1 MPSPLTA
8 QRERL
13 TEREIERQWNRDQ
26 GLNDLE
32 RGLFNLTANPRE
44 DDAFDL
50 ACLRAAINRI
60 RAREDA

>member
-1 MPSPLTA
+1 VTSLLTT

-13 TEREIERQWNRDQ
+13 TEREVERQWNRDQ

-32 RGLFNLTANPRE
+32 RGYFNLQANRLE

-50 ACLRAAINRI
+50 ACLRAAIDRI
-60 RAREDA
+60 REREDV